1 MERKNRQLEGFSE
14 ETNEA
19 IYQLGELRDLELE
32 NYISTLIKRT
42 NAVKL
47 AKQILQE
54 LETMNDQN
62 AKISDKDKKRNAETI
77 NHLYTNLQQRSLT
90 PMEKRFIYDEI
101 ADLIRDMDSIRRYW
115 MQKSLTGVKYL
126 GAAGAVVAAALL
138 FKKRGNNKK
147 GNLPSE
153 QDVSNK

>member
-1 MERKNRQLEGFSE
+1 MVMESKNRQLDGLSE

-19 IYQLGELRDLELE
+19 IYQLGELRDLDLE

-47 AKQILQE
+47 ANQILQG
-54 LETMNDQN
+54 LETMNDQS

-77 NHLYTNLQQRSLT
+77 NHLYTNLQQKSLT

-101 ADLIRDMDSIRRYW
+101 AELIRDMESIRRYW

-138 FKKRGNNKK
+138 FRKKNNKHM
-147 GNLPSE
+147 NE
-153 QDVSNK
+153 E